1 MTIKHIFPPNSH
13 WCNASEYF
21 KGRSHYT
28 FHSIDFHSYTL
39 MPKIGNAIS
48 RRFAIRCVPKFGELE
63 SEEKINI
70 SRRVLLAEFK
80 ILLEKISKKAFFF
93 AF

>member
-39 MPKIGNAIS
+39 MLKIGNAIS
-48 RRFAIRCVPKFGELE
+48 HKDVSQFVAFQSLVNLNLKKRL
-63 SEEKINI
+63 I
-70 SRRVLLAEFK
+70 SQGV
-80 ILLEKISKKAFFF
+80 SS
-93 AF
+93 